1 MKQIE
6 KKSQADRFKPKC
18 NNNHIK
24 SQWSKHPSLKG
35 RVRLDNNLKKD
46 PTICCLEKS
55 FGKQK

>member
-24 SQWSKHPSLKG
+24 SQWSKHPNLKG
-35 RVRLDNNLKKD
+35 RVRLDNN
-46 PTICCLEKS
+46 
-55 FGKQK
+55 F